1 MIWHL
6 HINKSAN
13 LYTILKYLTVYSLK
27 CLPFKIIC
35 SLLQKRSIAFISN
48 LSQRCVPP
56 YRVAFSVKESNILY
70 IFISFEVQLLG
81 VLAPP
86 PSTHTLHLQQ
96 KVLELNLF
104 FVSFHRIDVTEVQ
117 ITITMLLLITA
128 YGGTG
133 LWDYKV
139 SVFKCSEFLL
149 SVLSRVHSSCD
160 IWSCSVQVLST
171 PPSCVMLF

>member
-86 PSTHTLHLQQ
+86 SLYTHFTLTA
-96 KVLELNLF
+96 KSPWTKSLF
-104 FVSFHRIDVTEVQ
+104 
-117 ITITMLLLITA
+117 
-128 YGGTG
+128 
-133 LWDYKV
+133 
-139 SVFKCSEFLL
+139 CLL
-149 SVLSRVHSSCD
+149 SQNWCNWSSDHHNNAALDNCLWRNR
-160 IWSCSVQVLST
+160 IMGL
-171 PPSCVMLF
+171 